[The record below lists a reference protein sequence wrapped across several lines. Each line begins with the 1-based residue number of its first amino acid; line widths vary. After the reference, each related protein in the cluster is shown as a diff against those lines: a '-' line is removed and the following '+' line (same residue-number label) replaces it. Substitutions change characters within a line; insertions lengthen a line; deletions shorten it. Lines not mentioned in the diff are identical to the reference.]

1 METLSLLTM
10 SLIRAYP
17 SVREFVIPFHPS
29 LVKRCGPNFVA
40 VVDELSQQL
49 VRNGL
54 IERGD
59 MRFDYN
65 FDTEVLTVIFP
76 NRRLFPC
83 GAEDDDPDQ
92 LTCYFGLPMRP
103 YRTMRE
109 GVSVGLVGSINLLGA
124 VCTQK
129 PIYIH
134 PSCLHPYALDTAM
147 KLKWPE
153 DATWEGISD
162 KSGFWF
168 TLTKLP
174 ELPD

>member
-29 LVKRCGPNFVA
+29 LVKQCGPNFVA

-49 VRNGL
+49 VRNSL

-65 FDTEVLTVIFP
+65 FDTGVLTVIFP
-76 NRRLFPC
+76 NKRMFPC
-83 GAEDDDPDQ
+83 GPQDDDPDQ

-103 YRTMRE
+103 YKTMSE
-109 GVSVGLVGSINLLGA
+109 GVGTNIIYSINLLSSVA
-124 VCTQK
+124 SQK
-129 PIYIH
+129 NIFIH
-134 PSCLHPYALDTAM
+134 TSCVH
-147 KLKWPE
+147 
-153 DATWEGISD
+153 
-162 KSGFWF
+162 WF
-168 TLTKLP
+168 TLETASQLVWP
-174 ELPD
+174 EGGKWEAVADETGTWITLHTPEAN